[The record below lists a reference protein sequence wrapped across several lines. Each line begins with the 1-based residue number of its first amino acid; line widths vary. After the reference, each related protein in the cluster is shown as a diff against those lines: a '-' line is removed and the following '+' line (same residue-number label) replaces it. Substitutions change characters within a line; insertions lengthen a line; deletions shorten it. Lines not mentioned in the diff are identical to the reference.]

1 MATSKVT
8 ELPVK
13 RKRSLDL
20 KLRQATV
27 TNLNFSPE
35 KSGKE
40 LVERVDLSITFR
52 VLDMDI
58 DEVLNTKGNP
68 LDILWAKDGTLQ
80 FRELDVIT
88 LDFEA
93 EGELEIGLTDETVLK
108 FENAKIRK
116 FKVFPH
122 VDRQAEIKCQ
132 VRIDPTGALEQL
144 GQIRIH
150 QDCVLSF
157 SGYGVEKGK
166 NKDQKELEV

>member
-1 MATSKVT
+1 MATQKS
-8 ELPVK
+8 
-13 RKRSLDL
+13 KRSIDL

-27 TNLNFSPE
+27 TDLNFSPE
-35 KSGKE
+35 KAGKE

-58 DEVLNTKGNP
+58 DEVINTKSNP
-68 LDILWAKDGTLQ
+68 LNLLWAKDGTLQ
-80 FRELDVIT
+80 FRELDLIT

-93 EGELEIGLTDETVLK
+93 EGTLVIGLTDETVLE

-122 VDRQAEIKCQ
+122 IDRQAEIKCQ
-132 VRIDPTGALEQL
+132 VRIDPTGRMESL

-150 QDCVLSF
+150 QDCVFGF